1 MNNSVCLEYIDFVKK
16 CIYKYFKLIMGKNF
30 DKGIFDSL
38 MDTYIKVRYYNYFD
52 IKYKNVSSNINYYM
66 KNSASLML
74 DSDDDKYVK
83 CVKDMFYLF
92 QYVLYFDDVITDIDI
107 KDIILEIDEYRRN
120 TYGYI
125 DDDFCDE
132 ILDMIKEDN
141 KKKKVYLDSFD
152 SERFSLNIRNTNK
165 KNVFLCSLDY
175 NIKFNRIYSDYSI
188 NKVYNEGIVNE
199 QKLFITYYLI
209 SNMVLKN
216 IVSCKFDMS
225 YLVSYPVSLFEKSD
239 KKNRLLSIINDSAS
253 KNYIVLTFNYSDY
266 SKNKDEI
273 NEWIKDGF
281 RVAIYIDDSFKYDDI
296 SNEWLTIFD
305 YIITNYEYNY
315 DFDSDKVI
323 NIRK

>member
-125 DDDFCDE
+125 DDEVKSPYFNFNITNTFDYYLVKEDFGKYKTDDRIDRNTYMELSDE
-132 ILDMIKEDN
+132 DKKKCTSALISLSFDPRVVILDMTN
-141 KKKKVYLDSFD
+141 SAYLNAYNVSITKIDGYDYVNGISFKMD
-152 SERFSLNIRNTNK
+152 SESSETVKFYKADTNM
-165 KNVFLCSLDY
+165 N
-175 NIKFNRIYSDYSI
+175 YSYP
-188 NKVYNEGIVNE
+188 IVNDN
-199 QKLFITYYLI
+199 
-209 SNMVLKN
+209 S
-216 IVSCKFDMS
+216 IVSFS
-225 YLVSYPVSLFEKSD
+225 YSQQVVK
-239 KKNRLLSIINDSAS
+239 
-253 KNYIVLTFNYSDY
+253 
-266 SKNKDEI
+266 
-273 NEWIKDGF
+273 
-281 RVAIYIDDSFKYDDI
+281 
-296 SNEWLTIFD
+296 
-305 YIITNYEYNY
+305 
-315 DFDSDKVI
+315 
-323 NIRK
+323 